1 MDFIEKIKLSWVKID
16 DRYAIRVSQME
27 EILQASDGVYE
38 VISYVFAYG
47 YIQGTKAAEKRSKR
61 KAGSSVSE
69 GKMDNE
75 DYRYCIKKLVDMIH
89 DEEGLKR
96 IYNTANRVFINLD
109 NIGTENSSK

>member
-1 MDFIEKIKLSWVKID
+1 MCIIEKIKSMRYGID
-16 DRYAIRVSQME
+16 DRYDMSVKQAK
-27 EILQASDGVYE
+27 EICSDSDGVYD
-38 VISYVFAYG
+38 ICNNAFVFG
-47 YIQGTKAAEKRSKR
+47 YIQDVKATEKKVGRVDKPS
-61 KAGSSVSE
+61 GE
-69 GKMDNE
+69 NEMNEE